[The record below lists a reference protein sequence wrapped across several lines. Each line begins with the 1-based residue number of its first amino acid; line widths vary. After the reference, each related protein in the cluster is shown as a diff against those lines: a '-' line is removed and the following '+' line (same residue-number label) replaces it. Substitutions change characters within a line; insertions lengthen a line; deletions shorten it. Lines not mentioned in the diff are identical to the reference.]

1 MERQR
6 PSISRLNV
14 EKNVLW
20 YDDDDDEKEVGEDQK
35 DNEDDGDRYKKTKK
49 LVIGF

>member
-35 DNEDDGDRYKKTKK
+35 DDGDRYKKTKK